1 MVVTYKDLHEM
12 LSFALHTY
20 RTAVRTSIGATPYTL
35 VFWNGGGDAFRSR
48 NPLIE
53 SIDRL

>member
-12 LSFALHTY
+12 LPFALHTY